1 MPRREKERQREPQRD
16 RISST
21 RRTCGHSLLTEADLD
36 ALLKVIRYGTIPV
49 KAPSHLLRS
58 FTPALMLR
66 NFHTTSAGPEKHMP
80 VACQVSFAVA
90 VDACRWSKRTSAI
103 TQSRTCRS
111 KEVKAA
117 IIHFPFSPD
126 LSFGQFTEP
135 PCIWS
140 CSSVALQGAPILQER
155 LELNSMHSR
164 HGGRRRGKGKHKASL
179 RRKKKG
185 MKVSRQPS
193 AVRSSLQHPA
203 AFSTKYPALERK
215 ALKINDTCRSSTTA
229 PGSQA
234 FGKSTKT
241 ARYAVRHGC
250 HRAADAT
257 ACDFAA
263 AVLSLAE

>member
-1 MPRREKERQREPQRD
+1 M
-16 RISST
+16 
-21 RRTCGHSLLTEADLD
+21 
-36 ALLKVIRYGTIPV
+36 
-49 KAPSHLLRS
+49 
-58 FTPALMLR
+58 
-66 NFHTTSAGPEKHMP
+66 N
-80 VACQVSFAVA
+80 
-90 VDACRWSKRTSAI
+90 SAI

-111 KEVKAA
+111 KELKAA
-117 IIHFPFSPD
+117 IINFPFSTD

-140 CSSVALQGAPILQER
+140 CSSVALQGAPIQER

-179 RRKKKG
+179 RRQKNG

-193 AVRSSLQHPA
+193 AVPSSLQHPA
-203 AFSTKYPALERK
+203 AFSTKHPALERK
-215 ALKINDTCRSSTTA
+215 ALKINDTFRSSPTP

-241 ARYAVRHGC
+241 ARYAVGHGC
-250 HRAADAT
+250 HKAADAT

-263 AVLSLAE
+263 AVLSLAP